1 MPKMR
6 TRSTVKKRFRVT
18 AHGLVKRKKVNLRHI
33 LTTKDRKRKRRL
45 GKKAIVVPVQAKKL
59 KMMMS

>member
-18 AHGLVKRKKVNLRHI
+18 AGGLVKRKKVNLRHI
-33 LTTKDRKRKRRL
+33 LTKKGSKRKRRL
-45 GKKAIVVPVQAKKL
+45 GKKAIVIPVQARKL
-59 KMMMS
+59 LAMMA

>member
-18 AHGLVKRKKVNLRHI
+18 ASGHVKRKKVNLRHI
-33 LTTKDRKRKRRL
+33 LTTKDSKRRRRL
-45 GKKAIVVPVQAKKL
+45 GKKAFVNPVQAKKL
-59 KMMMS
+59 MMMIS

>member
-18 AHGLVKRKKVNLRHI
+18 GTGHVKRKKVNLRHI
-33 LTTKDRKRKRRL
+33 LTKKTSKRKRRL
-45 GKKAIVVPVQAKKL
+45 GKSALVTPVQARKL
-59 KMMMS
+59 KAMMG

>member
-18 AHGLVKRKKVNLRHI
+18 KSGHVKRKKANLRHI
-33 LTTKDRKRKRRL
+33 LTTKNRKRKRRL
-45 GKKAIVVPVQAKKL
+45 GKMALVNPVQARKL
-59 KMMMS
+59 MAMIA